1 MSSQNLFF
9 YYYYL
14 KLEKAP
20 GVIMVRCKSNTHVLL
35 SFLIAGMKQ
44 AQRCKVPSGFRTAPF
59 LSHPQ
64 TTKKKGRQSPSPP
77 LGEQAGQASYLNS
90 SYRVPHRGLGH
101 ESGGVGCQMAFGK
114 EKLTFSPCTALC
126 ARQGSA
132 LSSSFLINNSHFGE
146 TCLHAEPA
154 GGAQISPLVS
164 R

>member
-44 AQRCKVPSGFRTAPF
+44 AQRCEVPSGFRTAPF

-64 TTKKKGRQSPSPP
+64 TTKKKGQAEPQPSAGGTSRAGELFKLLLSCSTQRVGARKRRCWMSNGIWERKAHLLP
-77 LGEQAGQASYLNS
+77 LRRPLCEAG
-90 SYRVPHRGLGH
+90 
-101 ESGGVGCQMAFGK
+101 
-114 EKLTFSPCTALC
+114 LC
-126 ARQGSA
+126 
-132 LSSSFLINNSHFGE
+132 SFLLLFNK
-146 TCLHAEPA
+146 
-154 GGAQISPLVS
+154 
-164 R
+164 